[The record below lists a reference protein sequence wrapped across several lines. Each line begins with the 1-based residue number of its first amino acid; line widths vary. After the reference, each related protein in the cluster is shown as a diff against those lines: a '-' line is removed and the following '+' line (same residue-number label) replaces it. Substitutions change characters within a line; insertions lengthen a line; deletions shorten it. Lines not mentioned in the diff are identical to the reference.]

1 MVEARATSRFI
12 RIGPRKVRL
21 IVDLIRG
28 RSVEDSLH
36 TLRFLRKAAKVPVE
50 KTLRSAVANVFNT
63 KEGANLDPSDLY
75 VKAAYVDEGPT
86 LKRFR
91 PGPMGRGMMI
101 RKRMCH
107 ITVIVCEKAG
117 KAVKAVKVGK
127 VGTVGTAEKTEKA
140 VKAEKA
146 EKTTKNVEKA
156 AKKA

>member
-1 MVEARATSRFI
+1 M
-12 RIGPRKVRL
+12 
-21 IVDLIRG
+21 
-28 RSVEDSLH
+28 
-36 TLRFLRKAAKVPVE
+36 PVE

-63 KEGANLDPSDLY
+63 KEGANLDPSALY

-91 PGPMGRGMMI
+91 PGPMGRGMAI

-117 KAVKAVKVGK
+117 KGKAGKVGK
-127 VGTVGTAEKTEKA
+127 AEKTEKA
-140 VKAEKA
+140 EKA
-146 EKTTKNVEKA
+146 EKSTKNVEKA

>member
-21 IVDLIRG
+21 VVDLIRG

-75 VKAAYVDEGPT
+75 VKVAYVDEGPT

-91 PGPMGRGMMI
+91 PGPMGRGMAI

-117 KAVKAVKVGK
+117 KVGK
-127 VGTVGTAEKTEKA
+127 T
-140 VKAEKA
+140 
-146 EKTTKNVEKA
+146 EKA